1 MLGIQLV
8 HIPYKGAGFTLTALL
23 TGEVQAAFLSTTT
36 TSGQIKAGKLKAIA
50 LLNEKRFPGA
60 PDIPTALEQ
69 GFKGLESYVWFGL
82 YAPGKTPRPII
93 EKINRE
99 IASILKLQEIKD
111 AMLQQGAEVI
121 YTTPEEFDRFQR
133 AEIVK
138 WGKVIRD
145 AKIQAH

>member
-82 YAPGKTPRPII
+82 YAPGKHRARSSR
-93 EKINRE
+93 KS
-99 IASILKLQEIKD
+99 IAKSL
-111 AMLQQGAEVI
+111 
-121 YTTPEEFDRFQR
+121 RS
-133 AEIVK
+133 
-138 WGKVIRD
+138 
-145 AKIQAH
+145 

>member
-1 MLGIQLV
+1 MLGLKFIHV
-8 HIPYKGAGFTLTALL
+8 PYKGAGFTLTALM

-36 TSGQIKAGKLKAIA
+36 TSGQIKAGKLKAVA
-50 LLNEKRFPGA
+50 LLNDKRFPGA

-69 GFKGLESYVWFGL
+69 GYKGLESYVWFGL
-82 YAPGKTPRPII
+82 YAPAKVPRSII
-93 EKINRE
+93 NKINRE
-99 IASILKLQEIKD
+99 VGTVLKLPETRD
-111 AMLQQGAEVI
+111 AMLAQGAEVV

-145 AKIQAH
+145 ARLQPQ